1 MRIQGQKVA
10 MRDMQRTDVEYK
22 VKWFN
27 DPDVNKS
34 LLIEE
39 KLDLNKSLEWFE
51 RTRNDASRRDFV
63 IESKEGKPI
72 GIIALVHIDDV
83 HGTAEC
89 FCVIGEKA
97 YWGGGI
103 GTEAHI
109 LLADWAFRDLGLHKI
124 WAYIRPEN
132 TAIIKV
138 VEKIGFKVEGMLR
151 EEKCVAGKRV
161 DVARIG
167 LLRREFYAVHSE
179 LGKKGCDG

>member
-1 MRIQGQKVA
+1 MRIVGQKVTLRQMGKA
-10 MRDMQRTDVEYK
+10 DVARR
-22 VKWFN
+22 VKWLN
-27 DPDVNKS
+27 DPDINKT
-34 LLIEE
+34 LLIDE

-51 RTRNDASRRDFV
+51 RTIKDKSRRDFV
-63 IESKEGKPI
+63 VETREGKPI

-124 WAYIRPEN
+124 WACIRPEN

-138 VEKIGFKVEGMLR
+138 VEKIGFKVEGTLR

-161 DVARIG
+161 DVVRIG
-167 LLRREFYAVHSE
+167 LLRREFYAVHPE
-179 LGKKGCDG
+179 LGKKWCDG